1 MERRCR
7 TRNDPPS
14 VTWMLLAMYGPPSI
28 NGRASFWSLVES
40 FAGPWMAIG
49 DFNNLKSNSG
59 KRDGKFLREGYT
71 RSFRNFM
78 NASGTID
85 LGFSGASEV
94 YLVK

>member
-1 MERRCR
+1 
-7 TRNDPPS
+7 
-14 VTWMLLAMYGPPSI
+14 MLLAMYGPPSI
-28 NGRASFWSLVES
+28 NDRASFWSLVENMVES

-78 NASGTID
+78 NASGTTD